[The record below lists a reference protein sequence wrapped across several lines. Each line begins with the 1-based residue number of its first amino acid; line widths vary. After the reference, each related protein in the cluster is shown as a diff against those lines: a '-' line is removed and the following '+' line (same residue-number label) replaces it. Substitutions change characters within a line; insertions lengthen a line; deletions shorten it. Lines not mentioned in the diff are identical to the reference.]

1 MSLARVEKFCRCGVL
16 RFYCFIPFD
25 KGAQDRKCGGVF
37 KRLCYLIAE
46 GFEICSIT
54 GYDSNEEINARI
66 MFRYSDTDG
75 RFCLETELF
84 HADPAE
90 LEACSNLFLDYLQSE
105 GLG

>member
-1 MSLARVEKFCRCGVL
+1 M
-16 RFYCFIPFD
+16 
-25 KGAQDRKCGGVF
+25 F

-54 GYDSNEEINARI
+54 GYDSNEETNARI
-66 MFRYSDTDG
+66 MYRYSDAEG

-84 HADPAE
+84 HAEPSE
-90 LEACSNLFLDYLQSE
+90 LEASSNLFLDYLQSE